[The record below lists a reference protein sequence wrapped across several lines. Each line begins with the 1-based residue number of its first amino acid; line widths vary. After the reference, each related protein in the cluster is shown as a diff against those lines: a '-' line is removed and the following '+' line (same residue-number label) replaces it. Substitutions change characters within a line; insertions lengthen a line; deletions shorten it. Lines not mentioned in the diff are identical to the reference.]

1 MSVHILADLPGLT
14 QDTLTQDD
22 IVRNQYLTLP
32 YPAVSY
38 QELEEERQH
47 YIGENKDIPFETY
60 STFSLDS
67 LNHYLYNGENHFGWE
82 L

>member
-1 MSVHILADLPGLT
+1 MTVHILADSPGLT

-22 IVRNQYLTLP
+22 IVRSQYLTLP

-47 YIGENKDIPFETY
+47 YIGKKKDTPFKTHF
-60 STFSLDS
+60 TFSLDS
-67 LNHYLYNGENHFGWE
+67 LNHYLYNGENQFG
-82 L
+82 